1 MIHPSKTAYRVSRG
15 MCAKGQDVIICV
27 IISKQGNV
35 LVA

>member
-1 MIHPSKTAYRVSRG
+1 MIHPLNTAYSVSRG

-35 LVA
+35 LLA